1 MLSCMSCLYILKFN
15 PLSVASFANIFSQSE
30 GCHFILFMAGQP
42 SNHTA
47 SVDPGASLQ
56 SLCFSDSL
64 EGIWLRGGAEVTWS
78 LFASLKNSFTE
89 LLLLPAFL
97 LCSGSPCLGRGGP
110 EYSSSPG
117 PLIYGWVSW
126 NLRWAQL
133 AQKHRGYLRR
143 ARWEPPGWHC
153 LPRLRVTSHQLQS
166 SVPPHCPFTCQLQV
180 ESPSDPHFYLTNYE
194 FGGFH
199 DSPLPVL

>member
-1 MLSCMSCLYILKFN
+1 MFVDSLSSLEKCLFRSLAQFLIGSFGFWLFFFMLSCMSCLYILKFN

-64 EGIWLRGGAEVTWS
+64 EGIWLRGGAGVTWS

-117 PLIYGWVSW
+117 PLIYG
-126 NLRWAQL
+126 
-133 AQKHRGYLRR
+133 
-143 ARWEPPGWHC
+143 
-153 LPRLRVTSHQLQS
+153 
-166 SVPPHCPFTCQLQV
+166 
-180 ESPSDPHFYLTNYE
+180 
-194 FGGFH
+194 
-199 DSPLPVL
+199 